1 MDSRGPPVVPLS
13 RANPRWGL
21 AVAKDVQRRLAAIL
35 AADVVSYSRLMEADE
50 AGTLGAL
57 KALRRE
63 LIDARMA
70 TYRGRVVKLM
80 GDGMLAEFPSVV
92 DALACAI
99 DVQEAVARRNVGVPD
114 DRRIT
119 FRVGINLGDVMVEED
134 DLYGDGVNV
143 AARLEQLA
151 EPGGIAISG
160 TVHEHVEG
168 KLDARFADAGE
179 QRIKNIARPVHVFR
193 WSPVAE
199 AAAALAAVSG
209 APELMVQK
217 RPSIAVLPF
226 DNLSGDPGQAYLADG
241 IAEDVISLLSRVR
254 WLLVIARNSTF
265 TYKGRAVDVQEVAE
279 ELGVRYVLEGSVR
292 SAGKRIRVSAQL
304 IEASSRSH
312 LWAQRYDREL
322 EDLFALQD
330 EITEAIVGA
339 LEPALGAAERERARQ
354 KPPHNLD
361 AWSCYQRGLWQVYRY
376 QRADVL
382 EALRLFDRAIDL
394 DPNFGSAY
402 AGKSFCHFINVFL
415 DYTADRE
422 FELDRAHRAA
432 MRSVALDERDPLAHW
447 TLGRALLVMRE
458 HDEAIAE
465 FETAIDLSPS
475 FAQAHFGLGW
485 ALAYSHR
492 PEEAL
497 SEIDKAYRLSPRDP
511 LLFGIATSRAIALMI
526 LERYAEAV
534 QWARIALRQPNSH
547 FRVHAVLAAA
557 LGHIGRIDEAKHVVD
572 ELLRLRPDYSRVLVE
587 RTMPF
592 KRREDLDHFIE
603 GLRKAG
609 LPA

>member
-1 MDSRGPPVVPLS
+1 MPT
-13 RANPRWGL
+13 PRP
-21 AVAKDVQRRLAAIL
+21 QRRLAAVL
-35 AADVVSYSRLMEADE
+35 AADVVGYSRLMEADE

-63 LIDARMA
+63 LIDPRMA
-70 TYRGRVVKLM
+70 TYGGRIAKLM

-114 DRRIT
+114 EHRIA
-119 FRVGINLGDVMVEED
+119 FRVGINLGDVIIDDD

-151 EPGGIAISG
+151 EPGGIAISA
-160 TVHEHVEG
+160 TVREHVEG

-179 QRIKNIARPVHVFR
+179 QRVKNIARSVHVFR

-209 APELMVQK
+209 PEPTVQK

-226 DNLSGDPGQAYLADG
+226 DNLSGDAGQAHLADG
-241 IAEDVISLLSRVR
+241 LAEDVISLLSRVR

-304 IEASSRSH
+304 IDAPSRSH

-339 LEPALGAAERERARQ
+339 LEPELGAAERERARH

-361 AWSCYQRGLWQVYRY
+361 AWSCYQRGLWQAYRF

-382 EALRLFDRAIDL
+382 EALRLFERAIDL
-394 DPNFGSAY
+394 DPDFGSAY
-402 AGKSFCHFINVFL
+402 AGKSFCHFINVYL
-415 DYTADRE
+415 DYAGNRE
-422 FELDRAHRAA
+422 SELDQAHRAA
-432 MRSVALDERDPLAHW
+432 MRSIALDERDAFAHW
-447 TLGRALLVMRE
+447 TLGRALLLMRE

-485 ALAYSHR
+485 ALLYNQR

-511 LLFGIATSRAIALMI
+511 LLFGMAGTRAIALMI
-526 LERYAEAV
+526 LERYAEAIR
-534 QWARIALRQPNSH
+534 WARIALRQSNAP
-547 FRVHAVLAAA
+547 FRNYAVLAAA
-557 LGHIGRIDEAKHVVD
+557 LGHAGRIDEGKHVVD
-572 ELLRLRPDYSRVLVE
+572 ELLRLCPDYAPVLVE
-587 RTMPF
+587 RIMPF